1 MYTYVKNTERKRER
15 GLVYIRNRRQQ
26 TAFSLKH
33 LDIMWRNRPGLW
45 QLHSFGPDVFLW
57 LLPPLSL
64 VGLSSFSVYP
74 LNVIISWH
82 VSSTYSL
89 LVNVPEQNMA
99 LMAYIPYTCLLS
111 WCNAGL
117 MAHSHCSPT
126 DLSAFMWQ
134 LDMSDSN
141 LSLTLLSSD
150 LYSWTCNFLANYL
163 TENKHQFYLCS

>member
-1 MYTYVKNTERKRER
+1 MWKTQRERER
-15 GLVYIRNRRQQ
+15 GWVYIRNRRQH

-33 LDIMWRNRPGLW
+33 LDIMWRNRHGLW
-45 QLHSFGPDVFLW
+45 QLHSFGPDVFLL
-57 LLPPLSL
+57 LLPHLSL

-74 LNVIISWH
+74 LNVIISRH

-99 LMAYIPYTCLLS
+99 LMTYIPYTCLLS
-111 WCNAGL
+111 WCNARL
-117 MAHSHCSPT
+117 VAHSHCSPT

-141 LSLTLLSSD
+141 LSLPPLSSD
-150 LYSWTCNFLANYL
+150 LCSCTCNFLANYL
-163 TENKHQFYLCS
+163 TENKHRFYLCP